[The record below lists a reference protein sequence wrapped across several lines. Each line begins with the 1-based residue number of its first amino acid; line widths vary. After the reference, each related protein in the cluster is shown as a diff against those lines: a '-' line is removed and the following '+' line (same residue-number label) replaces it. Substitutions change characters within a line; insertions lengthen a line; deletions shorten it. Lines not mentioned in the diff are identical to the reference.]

1 MPEHVSNPIHG
12 LFNNKSLRKIFI
24 VLRVPLGVLCIVL
37 LLTQVEPG
45 WFVPGLLVSVAGQL
59 LQLWCMSTIKTQ
71 KKLTVT
77 GPYMFVRNPMYLG
90 RFLLVFGVVMMTANF
105 LLLAAVA
112 LVYYFYMVN
121 RVKREERLLAGLFG
135 EEYGAY
141 CRDVRA
147 YLPGMKRF
155 NPAGL
160 WSFNR
165 ESVVQNNVLTNI
177 ALPCV
182 CYALLYVSMLFR
194 AG

>member
-1 MPEHVSNPIHG
+1 MPEHVSSPIHG
-12 LFNNKSLRKIFI
+12 LFNNKSLRKTFLA
-24 VLRVPLGVLCIVL
+24 LRVPLGVLFLIV

-59 LQLWCMSTIKTQ
+59 LQVWCMATIKTQ

-90 RFLLVFGVVMMTANF
+90 RFLLVSGVVMMTGSF
-105 LLLAAVA
+105 LFLGVVS

-121 RVKREERLLAGLFG
+121 RVRREEQLLAGLFG
-135 EEYGAY
+135 EEYKAY
-141 CRDVRA
+141 CRDVRP
-147 YLPGMKRF
+147 YFPGMKRF

-182 CYALLYVSMLFR
+182 CYVLLYVSTLLR
-194 AG
+194 AA